1 MLPRSLYMQ
10 GVIIVG
16 LILIL
21 DQITKILVRTFMVEG
36 QSIPIIGE
44 FLALRYINNEGVA
57 FSFLSGQRM
66 VVTIIQAIAII
77 IVAVLLIKTGGKRKL
92 YDISLAMILGGGIGN
107 IIDRVL
113 FGKVTDMISFSIFP
127 PIFNVADIGVTI
139 GCGLLLLD
147 IILEYISEK
156 KNES

>member
-57 FSFLSGQRM
+57 FSFLSGQRA

-77 IVAVLLIKTGGKRKL
+77 IVAILLIKTGGKRKL

-127 PIFNVADIGVTI
+127 PIFNVADIGVTL

-147 IILEYISEK
+147 IIMEYISEK

>member
-57 FSFLSGQRM
+57 FSFLSGQRA

-77 IVAVLLIKTGGKRKL
+77 IVAILLIKTGGKRKL

-127 PIFNVADIGVTI
+127 PIFNVADIGVTL

>member
-1 MLPRSLYMQ
+1 MQ

-57 FSFLSGQRM
+57 FSFLSGQRA

-77 IVAVLLIKTGGKRKL
+77 IVAILLIKTGGKRKL

-127 PIFNVADIGVTI
+127 PIFNVADIGVTL

>member
-10 GVIIVG
+10 GAIIVG

-77 IVAVLLIKTGGKRKL
+77 IVAILLIKTGGKRKL

-127 PIFNVADIGVTI
+127 PIFNVADIGVTL

>member
-77 IVAVLLIKTGGKRKL
+77 IVAILLIKTGGKRKL

-127 PIFNVADIGVTI
+127 PIFNVADIGVTL

-147 IILEYISEK
+147 IIMEYISEK